1 MNAIMETVMMFGQVI
16 HPPGALSQPKM
27 TGGTK
32 AVTDFSPYIT
42 LAAAFCKS
50 VLISVYFCTTR
61 KSISNLPPIS
71 LVLAGLPTP
80 KRLMLFWMK
89 NGRSKKVSTKAL
101 ICSWAFR

>member
-1 MNAIMETVMMFGQVI
+1 MIDNNECNSDNNNVMETMMMFGQVI

-50 VLISVYFCTTR
+50 VLISVYFCTQE
-61 KSISNLPPIS
+61 NLFQII
-71 LVLAGLPTP
+71 LLYL
-80 KRLMLFWMK
+80 
-89 NGRSKKVSTKAL
+89 
-101 ICSWAFR
+101 

>member
-1 MNAIMETVMMFGQVI
+1 MNALVTTITKTMMMLGQVI

-50 VLISVYFCTTR
+50 ALISVYFCTTG
-61 KSISNLPPIS
+61 KSISNLHPIS
-71 LVLAGLPTP
+71 LVLAGLHP
-80 KRLMLFWMK
+80 
-89 NGRSKKVSTKAL
+89 SV
-101 ICSWAFR
+101 

>member
-1 MNAIMETVMMFGQVI
+1 MNATVTTIMETMIMLRLVI

-50 VLISVYFCTTR
+50 VLISVYFCTQE
-61 KSISNLPPIS
+61 NLFQII
-71 LVLAGLPTP
+71 LLYL
-80 KRLMLFWMK
+80 
-89 NGRSKKVSTKAL
+89 
-101 ICSWAFR
+101 

>member
-1 MNAIMETVMMFGQVI
+1 MNAIVTTIMEIKMMFGQVI

-50 VLISVYFCTTR
+50 VLISVYFCTQE
-61 KSISNLPPIS
+61 NLFQII
-71 LVLAGLPTP
+71 LLYL
-80 KRLMLFWMK
+80 
-89 NGRSKKVSTKAL
+89 
-101 ICSWAFR
+101 